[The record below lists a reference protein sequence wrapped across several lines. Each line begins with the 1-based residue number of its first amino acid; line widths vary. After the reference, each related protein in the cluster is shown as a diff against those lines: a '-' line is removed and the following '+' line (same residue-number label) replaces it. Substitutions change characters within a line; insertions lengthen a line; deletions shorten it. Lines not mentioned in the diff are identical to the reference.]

1 MKRSS
6 LSIRLLCA
14 GSAIKNFFPIS
25 QNTPLDPN
33 TCYVMVDPRTAGFS
47 SQVLWNH
54 RRYTIP
60 A

>member
-14 GSAIKNFFPIS
+14 GSAIKNFFLIS
-25 QNTPLDPN
+25 QNTLLDPN
-33 TCYVMVDPRTAGFS
+33 TCLVDPRTAGFS
-47 SQVLWNH
+47 SQVLWNR